1 MRKICTVLVM
11 LLCTVLICTGCQDS
25 PQEDIV
31 VNKNEIHKETKG
43 ESTDLS
49 EKNSVSDKFSCENS
63 GIQFEVN
70 AEAEELE
77 KKPVLRVKPHQIQSE
92 EVKKWAN
99 VLFGAVPVYEPIR
112 ELSKEDI
119 EDSILKYKQ
128 WSDEEQLYEE
138 YGNEAEVKKVLE
150 EYQKRISW
158 LKGQYESAPEKVE
171 RKKTDWTFHPSEYYF
186 TDAGYWEEQK
196 DQYDYLEN
204 TYCLEIASM
213 DDSTGHF
220 PVISA
225 TNRDQSDYKV
235 NMLWFY
241 YDDETQMDDIPYLE
255 LSEEEAKKLIDE
267 KKKDLNLYN
276 WGMVKLDK
284 FDEENECSFRFT
296 YLPEFLGIS
305 TLLCPEIDMQA
316 DDVYAA
322 SYYYSKLEIVVY
334 NGIIQSVCL
343 TSPLDIVETVE
354 EDTDTLPFEKI
365 YQQFRTQMNLQYS
378 EKGTLANLAGDESAE
393 VKIKVSDIRNGLF
406 RIKEKNNEDTFLMVP
421 AWSFT
426 GVFYI
431 NGDAFDEINLCYVNT
446 IDGSIIDPK
455 LGY

>member
-1 MRKICTVLVM
+1 
-11 LLCTVLICTGCQDS
+11 
-25 PQEDIV
+25 
-31 VNKNEIHKETKG
+31 
-43 ESTDLS
+43 
-49 EKNSVSDKFSCENS
+49 
-63 GIQFEVN
+63 
-70 AEAEELE
+70 
-77 KKPVLRVKPHQIQSE
+77 
-92 EVKKWAN
+92 
-99 VLFGAVPVYEPIR
+99 
-112 ELSKEDI
+112 
-119 EDSILKYKQ
+119 
-128 WSDEEQLYEE
+128 
-138 YGNEAEVKKVLE
+138 
-150 EYQKRISW
+150 
-158 LKGQYESAPEKVE
+158 
-171 RKKTDWTFHPSEYYF
+171 
-186 TDAGYWEEQK
+186 
-196 DQYDYLEN
+196 
-204 TYCLEIASM
+204 
-213 DDSTGHF
+213 
-220 PVISA
+220 
-225 TNRDQSDYKV
+225 
-235 NMLWFY
+235 
-241 YDDETQMDDIPYLE
+241 
-255 LSEEEAKKLIDE
+255 
-267 KKKDLNLYN
+267 
-276 WGMVKLDK
+276 MVKLDK

-431 NGDAFDEINLCYVNT
+431 NGDAFDEINLCYVNA

>member
-255 LSEEEAKKLIDE
+255 LSEEEAKKLADE
-267 KKKDLNLYN
+267 K
-276 WGMVKLDK
+276 
-284 FDEENECSFRFT
+284 R
-296 YLPEFLGIS
+296 
-305 TLLCPEIDMQA
+305 
-316 DDVYAA
+316 
-322 SYYYSKLEIVVY
+322 
-334 NGIIQSVCL
+334 
-343 TSPLDIVETVE
+343 
-354 EDTDTLPFEKI
+354 
-365 YQQFRTQMNLQYS
+365 
-378 EKGTLANLAGDESAE
+378 
-393 VKIKVSDIRNGLF
+393 
-406 RIKEKNNEDTFLMVP
+406 RI
-421 AWSFT
+421 
-426 GVFYI
+426 
-431 NGDAFDEINLCYVNT
+431 
-446 IDGSIIDPK
+446 
-455 LGY
+455 